1 MATIGVELLKNEHA
15 RYRGARMPVARKW
28 DDLSRKAV
36 AVAVAVAVNDPVHWG
51 RTFAATLTL
60 TLATPGPK

>member
-1 MATIGVELLKNEHA
+1 MLA
-15 RYRGARMPVARKW
+15 YRGARMPVACKW

-36 AVAVAVAVNDPVHWG
+36 ADADAVNDHVHWR
-51 RTFAATLTL
+51 RTCAATLTL